1 MNHKRIVKF
10 HISNKELYTGE
21 FHENT
26 KLRMLKAYF
35 KDISHFPKFKFIFN
49 GETLDEEEK
58 TIRELLRGTHSNE
71 LFLKVSLQS
80 GATSSSTSHLIND
93 KIYLSQSNFSY
104 NANSEITKKHSNSNL
119 ITVSQQPSHSLT
131 SLRIQNTNEIL
142 IKENYNLKSKTNEL
156 ESQIISLQEENV
168 NLVKIIKEMNDNL
181 QMLQKA
187 YDNSNS
193 QNFSLN
199 KKIDQMKIEYS
210 ELEGAFY
217 QLKEKYEKYAAQSP
231 KNRKSIAE
239 GKRKSLE
246 KNEINFQSY
255 QAKKMSREYDLHL
268 TQNTHGNIP
277 TGGNITN
284 TQENRNEN
292 TKRSSIK
299 KSGFA
304 QAHGHTSSSVPE
316 RKSFTKDSGGS
327 PTARKSSLNPQNG
340 GNLIAPELIKMENST
355 GNSNLSNKPYSI
367 ENLKKINFEVSKNF
381 RAM

>member
-1 MNHKRIVKF
+1 MNHKKIVKF

-49 GETLDEEEK
+49 GETLEEEEK
-58 TIRELLRGTHSNE
+58 TIREILRGSHGTE

-80 GATSSSTSHLIND
+80 GGTSSSTSSLIND
-93 KIYLSQSNFSY
+93 KVYLSQSNISY
-104 NANSEITKKHSNSNL
+104 NANSETTKKHSSSNL
-119 ITVSQQPSHSLT
+119 SAVIPQQSNSLT
-131 SLRIQNTNEIL
+131 NLRIQNTNENL
-142 IKENYNLKSKTNEL
+142 IKENYNLKLKTNEL
-156 ESQIISLQEENV
+156 ESQVFNLQDENV

-181 QMLQKA
+181 LMLQKA

-199 KKIDQMKIEYS
+199 KKTDQMRVEYS
-210 ELEGAFY
+210 ELESAFS
-217 QLKEKYEKYAAQSP
+217 QLKEKYEKYAQSP
-231 KNRKSIAE
+231 KNRKSNALAE

-246 KNEINFQSY
+246 KHDVNFQNY
-255 QAKKMSREYDLHL
+255 QAKRISRENDLHL
-268 TQNTHGNIP
+268 TQHTHGNIP

-284 TQENRNEN
+284 TQENKNEN
-292 TKRSSIK
+292 KKISIK

-304 QAHGHTSSSVPE
+304 QAPSHLSSSVPE
-316 RKSFTKDSGGS
+316 RKLFNKDVEAI
-327 PTARKSSLNPQNG
+327 PAIVRKGSLNPQNG
-340 GNLIAPELIKMENST
+340 ANQIVSEFIIKNENVSE
-355 GNSNLSNKPYSI
+355 SNKLTSI
-367 ENLKKINFEVSKNF
+367 ENLKIINSEVAKNF